1 MYIYVS
7 MLNKLNTIT
16 QVKYSNNIV
25 FMRFSQHCTLL
36 FTYSLISIFSSD
48 PQMLRKLFRDKFQL
62 TTKENILIDQ
72 GGFPSHQQLGS
83 PRDAAEE
90 GGFHEH
96 VNHSTL
102 YDLPKRANSPHEK
115 INKTFELQNTFL
127 LCPTVPVKFEAFKC
141 RTGYLRICQ

>member
-25 FMRFSQHCTLL
+25 FMRFSQHCILF
-36 FTYSLISIFSSD
+36 FTYSLISMFGSD

-72 GGFPSHQQLGS
+72 GGFPSHQQLGG
-83 PRDAAEE
+83 PRDAAKED
-90 GGFHEH
+90 GFHEH
-96 VNHSTL
+96 ACL
-102 YDLPKRANSPHEK
+102 CIYFPIKCP
-115 INKTFELQNTFL
+115 LQL
-127 LCPTVPVKFEAFKC
+127 VVDSSKPLQE
-141 RTGYLRICQ
+141 

>member
-25 FMRFSQHCTLL
+25 FMRFSQHCILL
-36 FTYSLISIFSSD
+36 FTSSLISMFGSD

-83 PRDAAEE
+83 PQDAAEDD
-90 GGFHEH
+90 GFHEH

-102 YDLPKRANSPHEK
+102 YDLPKRANSPDEK
-115 INKTFELQNTFL
+115 SLKHLNCKTLSYSVRLPQSNLKPLNAALDT
-127 LCPTVPVKFEAFKC
+127 
-141 RTGYLRICQ
+141 